1 LSSAAIVGV
10 ADYIPAKGERI
21 SYWDLHA
28 RIVKEALADAGL
40 PHTAVDGVVFTRSGY
55 PLEREV
61 FPTTF
66 CEFFGISPAWVE
78 VAPHGGAQMTS
89 ALWRASQAID
99 SGLASAVLIVAADN
113 RDSRFGRAGVVARIA
128 DHNMDTEFEVPYGP
142 VFVTTFALM
151 AQRYMHE
158 YGVGPEVFA
167 GLAVGEREWAGM
179 NAGARMREP
188 LTVDDVLASRM
199 ISSPLR
205 LLDLCLVTDG
215 GVAIVVVSP
224 EVAESLDTQPVWI
237 RGYGDQAEC
246 QTITALSD
254 LTGPALFRRA
264 SEQAFGMAGLGPEDV
279 DIVYAYDPATSF
291 ALWGLEQ
298 MGFAEPGRGAELVE
312 SGALRPGGRLP
323 LNTHGGL
330 LSYGHPGAPGALLA
344 VGEAVRQLRGEC
356 GARQVEG
363 ARTAVTSA
371 IGGFLACGVN
381 VLSTAR
387 KGDRLS
393 IMKNDRSVY

>member
-1 LSSAAIVGV
+1 MSSAAIVGV
-10 ADYIPAKGERI
+10 ADYIPAKGETI
-21 SYWDLHA
+21 SYWDLHTRIA
-28 RIVKEALADAGL
+28 REALADAGL
-40 PHTAVDGVVFTRSGY
+40 PHTAIDGVVFTRSGY

-66 CEFFGISPAWVE
+66 CEFFGINSAWVE
-78 VAPHGGAQMTS
+78 VAPHGGAQMTT
-89 ALWRASQAID
+89 ALWRASQAIA
-99 SGLASAVLIVAADN
+99 SGLATTVLVMAADN
-113 RDSRFGRAGVVARIA
+113 RESRFGRSGVVARIA
-128 DHNMDTEFEVPYGP
+128 DHNMDPEFEVPYGP

-167 GLAVGEREWAGM
+167 GLAVAEREWARLTD
-179 NAGARMREP
+179 GARMREP
-188 LTVDDVLASRM
+188 LTVADVLSSRM

-215 GVAIVVVSP
+215 GVAVVVTTP
-224 EVAESLDTQPVWI
+224 EIAETLAKAPVYI
-237 RGYGDQAEC
+237 RGYGDQAES
-246 QTITALSD
+246 QTITMLSD
-254 LTGPALFRRA
+254 LTSPALYRKA
-264 SEQAFGMAGLGPEDV
+264 AEQAFSMAGLGPEDV
-279 DIVYAYDPATSF
+279 DLVYAYDPASSF

-298 MGFAEPGRGAELVE
+298 MGFAEPGGGRDLVE
-312 SGALRPGGRLP
+312 SGALSPGGRLP

-330 LSYGHPGAPGALLA
+330 LSYGHPGTPGALLA

-356 GARQVEG
+356 GARQVAG

-381 VLSTAR
+381 VLSI
-387 KGDRLS
+387 D
-393 IMKNDRSVY
+393 I

>member
-1 LSSAAIVGV
+1 MAPEGVTPAAIVGV
-10 ADYIPAKGERI
+10 SDYIPAKGERI

-28 RIVKEALADAGL
+28 RIVRDALNDAGL
-40 PHTAVDGVVFTRSGY
+40 SHRAIDGVVFTRSGY

-78 VAPHGGAQMTS
+78 LAPHGGAQMST
-89 ALWRASQAID
+89 ALWRASQAIA
-99 SGLASAVLIVAADN
+99 SGLATTVLIVAADN
-113 RDSRFGRAGVVARIA
+113 RDSRFGRSGVVARIA

-142 VFVTTFALM
+142 IFVTTFALM

-167 GLAVGEREWAGM
+167 GLAVGEREWARM
-179 NAGARMREP
+179 NPGARMREP
-188 LTVDDVLASRM
+188 LAAEDVLASRM

-205 LLDLCLVTDG
+205 LLDICLVTDG
-215 GVAIVVVSP
+215 GVAIVVTARD
-224 EVAESLDTQPVWI
+224 VAQTLDQTPVYI
-237 RGYGDQAEC
+237 RGYGDAAES

-254 LTGPALFRRA
+254 LARPALYRRA
-264 SEQAFGMAGLGPEDV
+264 AEQAFAMAELGPEDV
-279 DIVYAYDPATSF
+279 DLVYAYDPTTSF
-291 ALWGLEQ
+291 ALWGLEE
-298 MGFAEPGRGAELVE
+298 MGFAERGEAAALVE
-312 SGALRPGGRLP
+312 SGALKPGGRLP

-344 VGEAVRQLRGEC
+344 VGEAVRQLRGTC
-356 GARQVEG
+356 GERQVKG

-381 VLSTAR
+381 VLSTAP
-387 KGDRLS
+387 
-393 IMKNDRSVY
+393 